1 MNDCRVSMCRSLCWG
16 EQSYLTPRSSVEGA
30 RLSPFNATLLR
41 ELKRSRET
49 SNPWAQETSSPWA
62 RPQGCKA
69 LPLESIPQDFLQHY
83 HSMDHALNHTEVW
96 KMLKP
101 HPNCSSYTLL
111 LLAFRILPGHTPA
124 LYLCTFCT
132 SQGLPDGITEV
143 TQLRGVSVP
152 LWPALHLFGYTAC
165 FLPASYFLGL
175 HYIQNEL
182 SVESCPSYLV
192 ISSVGQRTPSLIP
205 FPVLIIGTV
214 HNCVHSTPSGVIVC
228 LSTWV

>member
-1 MNDCRVSMCRSLCWG
+1 MTAGWACVGACAEVSSHISRQEAASKGPGFLLSMQPSWENSRGHGRPPTREHKRPPAREHGPNGAKPSHWNPYPKMAFSTTTLWT
-16 EQSYLTPRSSVEGA
+16 TP
-30 RLSPFNATLLR
+30 
-41 ELKRSRET
+41 
-49 SNPWAQETSSPWA
+49 
-62 RPQGCKA
+62 
-69 LPLESIPQDFLQHY
+69 SITP
-83 HSMDHALNHTEVW
+83 EVW

-124 LYLCTFCT
+124 LYLCAFY
-132 SQGLPDGITEV
+132 SSRGLPDGITEV

-165 FLPASYFLGL
+165 FLPAPYFLAL

-214 HNCVHSTPSGVIVC
+214 HNCGHSAPSGVIVC